1 MRQLCAL
8 RKGEEGGRSMHKAEK
23 GIAKDLVPWRGNVD
37 GYNQYLRDPS
47 GSVTC
52 LGSTGV
58 GREVQ
63 EDGWGE

>member
-1 MRQLCAL
+1 MCAKE
-8 RKGEEGGRSMHKAEK
+8 RGRGGKEYAEVPQAEK